1 MRKTMRAGYDESPL
15 NPVPAVFWSLV
26 LPMIA
31 CEVVF
36 GLGQIGLAGGG
47 APGAGLAM
55 RQVAVER
62 TAYIPELV
70 LQLWQMRLFIL
81 DQSWRILTYP
91 FVHMSLMHA
100 VFVIVFCLALGN
112 LIASQFRAWAVVALF
127 FGSAIG
133 GALVYTL
140 AAGLLPQFRFQ
151 PLIGGYPAVY
161 GLVGAFTFLLW
172 TRLGQ
177 ENANRM
183 RAFTLI
189 GTLLAFQL
197 VFAILFQSGNTT
209 WLAEIA
215 GFCSGFLL
223 SFVLIPGGM
232 ARVMRQIRQR

>member
-1 MRKTMRAGYDESPL
+1 MRPGFDESPL
-15 NPVPAVFWSLV
+15 NPVPAAVWALV
-26 LPMIA
+26 LPIIA
-31 CEVVF
+31 CEALF
-36 GLGQIGLAGGG
+36 GLAQAGLVGGG

-55 RQVAVER
+55 RQIAVER

-70 LQLWQMRLFIL
+70 LRLWQMKVFLL
-81 DQSWRILTYP
+81 DQSWRVLTYA
-91 FVHMSLMHA
+91 FVHMSLMDA
-100 VFVIVFCLALGN
+100 VFVVVFCLALGN
-112 LIASQFRAWAVVALF
+112 MIANQFRPVAVIALF

-140 AAGLLPQFRFQ
+140 VAGLLPQFRFQ

-161 GLVGAFTFLLW
+161 GFVGAFTFLLW

-189 GTLLAFQL
+189 GMLLLFQL
-197 VFAILFQSGNTT
+197 VFGILFQTGNTT
-209 WLAEIA
+209 WIAEIA
-215 GFCSGFLL
+215 GFAAGFAL
-223 SFVLIPGGM
+223 SFVLIPGGV

>member
-1 MRKTMRAGYDESPL
+1 MRPGYDESPL
-15 NPVPAVFWSLV
+15 NPVPAVVWALV

-31 CEVVF
+31 SEAVF
-36 GLGQIGLAGGG
+36 GLAQMGLTGGG
-47 APGAGLAM
+47 PGAGMAM

-62 TAYIPELV
+62 TAYIPDLI
-70 LQLWQMRLFIL
+70 LQLWQMRVILL

-91 FVHMSLMHA
+91 FVHLSLMHG
-100 VFVIVFCLALGN
+100 VFVVVFCLALGN
-112 LIASQFRAWAVVALF
+112 LVASQFRAWAVVALF
-127 FGSAIG
+127 FGSSIG
-133 GALVYTL
+133 GALIYTL
-140 AAGLLPQFRFQ
+140 FAGLFPQFRFQ

-189 GTLLAFQL
+189 GMLLAFQL
-197 VFAILFQSGNTT
+197 VFGILFQSGNTT
-209 WLAEIA
+209 WIAEVA
-215 GFCSGFLL
+215 GFAVGFLM
-223 SFVLIPGGM
+223 SFVLIPGGV